1 MFTSYHLIA
10 KGGCVTGKMSLHQ
23 HYNVLVVIIVVIICI
38 VFLLLISSTTVTKI
52 IFKIYLFISECKEAL
67 ALSIYNNALQPKKCS
82 NITNKSYLT
91 VKVRGRSFLR
101 VKLDSCLQQIRLIS
115 RAALQLHLNISAF
128 GE

>member
-52 IFKIYLFISECKEAL
+52 IFTIYLFISECKSAL
-67 ALSIYNNALQPKKCS
+67 ALSIYNSALQPKKCS
-82 NITNKSYLT
+82 NITNNSYPT

-101 VKLDSCLQQIRLIS
+101 VKLVSCLQQIRSFS
-115 RAALQLHLNISAF
+115 RAALQLRASSCLN
-128 GE
+128 